1 MNETDILKRN
11 VQNIAKTNDI
21 EYKRSLLYSGYATL
35 LLSTKL
41 FKLNIDL
48 KDFLTP
54 LLTDLEKEYP
64 LRKNQTL
71 VLKDYV
77 YKSRSLIISR
87 IIRIIQNADAHS
99 LSILEKSYS
108 SLILQDNKPIS
119 KKKTNSNRPNSV
131 DELFERFNRKW

>member
-54 LLTDLEKEYP
+54 LLTDLEREYP

-71 VLKDYV
+71 ILKDYV
-77 YKSRSLIISR
+77 YKNRSLIISR

-99 LSILEKSYS
+99 LSTLEKSYS
-108 SLILQDNKPIS
+108 SLILQDNKPVS
-119 KKKTNSNRPNSV
+119 KKKTKSNRPNSV
-131 DELFERFNRKW
+131 DELFERFNRK

>member
-1 MNETDILKRN
+1 MNETDVLKRN
-11 VQNIAKTNDI
+11 VQNIAKTNDV

-99 LSILEKSYS
+99 LSTLENGYS
-108 SLILQDNKPIS
+108 SLILQDNKPVS
-119 KKKTNSNRPNSV
+119 KKKAKSNRPNSV
-131 DELFERFNRKW
+131 DELFERFNRK

>member
-131 DELFERFNRKW
+131 DELFERFNRK